1 LVFAPGSWQ
10 LKTFPKTSHFNPW
23 EKAMFPA
30 FSSDSSAGSGENE
43 RKMSEKYQAPPS
55 AALLSTS

>member
-1 LVFAPGSWQ
+1 MTGVRYNFFQRLVFAPGSWQ

-43 RKMSEKYQAPPS
+43 
-55 AALLSTS
+55 